1 MHCHHH
7 YIVHMYFFVLSIIL
21 LCRYFKTDRKR
32 SASLTHTNEVYSSY
46 SNTPQPYDSNTPQ
59 PYEEAQLGQPE
70 YSYATCASKSQVN
83 TYDIVP
89 PQLDSENDGF
99 YGNPEQLP
107 VVDNTALY
115 SMCGDTHQLQHNE
128 EYSKLSRK

>member
-1 MHCHHH
+1 MH
-7 YIVHMYFFVLSIIL
+7 FFVLSIVL

-46 SNTPQPYDSNTPQ
+46 SNTPQPY
-59 PYEEAQLGQPE
+59 EETQLGQPE
-70 YSYATCASKSQVN
+70 YSYASTCASKSQVN
-83 TYDIVP
+83 TYDSVP
-89 PQLDSENDGF
+89 PQLDSENNGF

-115 SMCGDTHQLQHNE
+115 SMCGDAQLQHNE
-128 EYSKLSRK
+128 EYSKLNRK